1 MSKLILIPTSLE
13 QRIITPVV
21 TSKLDPDDDV
31 IALCGF
37 GMIAAAARTAELL
50 AHYRPDRVFLCG
62 IAGAVGSKLKVGDAT
77 AFSEVVCYGIGAG
90 TGVDH
95 QTANDMGWNQWPG
108 IHDVIQLGTAKGPRR
123 LLTVAAASNSIA
135 DVQLRVDR
143 FPGAIAEDM
152 EGFAVAMACQLAD
165 VPLTI
170 VRGISNMAGDR
181 DTTNWKID
189 AALQPG
195 AELLADLL

>member
-1 MSKLILIPTSLE
+1 MSKLVLIPTSLE
-13 QRIITPVV
+13 QRVIEPIVQ
-21 TSKLDPDDDV
+21 SRLDPDDDV

-50 AHYRPDRVFLCG
+50 AHHRPDRVFLCG
-62 IAGAVGSKLKVGDAT
+62 IAGSIGSTLQVGDAT
-77 AFSEVVCYGIGAG
+77 AFSEVACYGIGAG

-95 QTANDMGWNQWPG
+95 KTANDMGWNQWPG
-108 IHDVIQLGTAKGPRR
+108 IHDVIHLGTAKGPKR

-143 FPGAIAEDM
+143 FPGAVAEDM

-165 VPLTI
+165 KPLTI
-170 VRGISNMAGDR
+170 VRGVSNIAGDR
-181 DTTNWKID
+181 DTSNWEI
-189 AALQPG
+189 ASALTSA
-195 AELLADLL
+195 AELLVRVL